1 MYYRHKREETL
12 LCELDRSNLDENG
25 QLIDDVLL
33 LNSCHGLAS
42 PVELTLTGHH
52 VTTAITRPI
61 FHGQSE
67 HPSITDLDHLRSRIN
82 HYVYSLSLKGPLKF
96 TGHPTIDGPYMCLD
110 QDDFLEVNIG
120 LQALEPHHPTNQ
132 SLLTFQN
139 NLTMSMKEA
148 LEIETHNIGEIMK
161 EKDALIKRIMRE
173 LDRIDDFKE
182 KEWER
187 Q

>member
-1 MYYRHKREETL
+1 
-12 LCELDRSNLDENG
+12 LDENG

-96 TGHPTIDGPYMCLD
+96 AGHPTIDGPYVRLD
-110 QDDFLEVNIG
+110 QDDLLTINSG
-120 LQALEPHHPTNQ
+120 LQPLEPRHPMNQ

-148 LEIETHNIGEIMK
+148 LEIKTNNVKEIAK
-161 EKDALIKRIMRE
+161 EKDTLIKRIMRE
-173 LDRIDDFKE
+173 LDCVDDFKE

-187 Q
+187 

>member
-1 MYYRHKREETL
+1 
-12 LCELDRSNLDENG
+12 
-25 QLIDDVLL
+25 
-33 LNSCHGLAS
+33 
-42 PVELTLTGHH
+42 
-52 VTTAITRPI
+52 
-61 FHGQSE
+61 
-67 HPSITDLDHLRSRIN
+67 
-82 HYVYSLSLKGPLKF
+82 
-96 TGHPTIDGPYMCLD
+96 MCLD

-187 Q
+187 QRKGDNEEDSDTYINTGQFFTQCIIYIMLMHAVSFG